1 MSPSIDQDAET
12 VRKHPDPVVR
22 KVALDRI
29 LARFTEL
36 EEQTF
41 ARLTTRIAELEG
53 EATSLRDQYITD
65 GDRIAEL
72 ETSNADL
79 VHDVRQKVFWL
90 DDAHARITELE
101 TILRGEYGE

>member
-36 EEQTF
+36 EDMK
-41 ARLTTRIAELEG
+41 AEA
-53 EATSLRDQYITD
+53 EAMVEVREA
-65 GDRIAEL
+65 RIAEL